1 RVVEQPRQPRAKP
14 VLNRR
19 PLHVVQQRLDLFGG
33 RFAPF
38 AFGRLDRDLEGGVGD
53 VFVGVFRGA
62 CDGRFAEREG
72 AAAGR
77 RAVQRGDRVGGV
89 GCRGFVGQDRA
100 AGAGRR
106 DGHVGRHF
114 DHRRGFVFGGFFR
127 HRDFEGGGGFVARLV
142 FGRARHGR
150 FAEREGGARFG
161 AAFDRHRAVDV
172 VTGGAGVVG
181 DHRSR
186 GGRRF
191 GADVRRDA
199 PQ

>member
-1 RVVEQPRQPRAKP
+1 
-14 VLNRR
+14 
-19 PLHVVQQRLDLFGG
+19 
-33 RFAPF
+33 
-38 AFGRLDRDLEGGVGD
+38 
-53 VFVGVFRGA
+53 
-62 CDGRFAEREG
+62 
-72 AAAGR
+72 AGR
-77 RAVQRGDRVGGV
+77 RAVQRGDRVVGV
-89 GCRGFVGQDRA
+89 GGRDFVGHDRA

-172 VTGGAGVVG
+172 VTGGGGFVG
-181 DHRSR
+181 DHPPRGGPR
-186 GGRRF
+186 LGGGGRR
-191 GADVRRDA
+191 GAPGPRGARVPGR
-199 PQ
+199 